1 MEGGWGDRY
10 IYLSFLQVLCYIN
23 HCKALGKFGF
33 NAQSARVVM
42 SGRRLEGV
50 WVTSEVGVRKTD
62 RAACEGQKTDN
73 YQLPVRGDR
82 QSLS

>member
-1 MEGGWGDRY
+1 MGGE
-10 IYLSFLQVLCYIN
+10 
-23 HCKALGKFGF
+23 FGF

-42 SGRRLEGV
+42 SGRRFEGV
-50 WVTSEVGVRKTD
+50 WVTSEAGVRKTD

-82 QSLS
+82 QSLSWLPVRDKRQTTRYL